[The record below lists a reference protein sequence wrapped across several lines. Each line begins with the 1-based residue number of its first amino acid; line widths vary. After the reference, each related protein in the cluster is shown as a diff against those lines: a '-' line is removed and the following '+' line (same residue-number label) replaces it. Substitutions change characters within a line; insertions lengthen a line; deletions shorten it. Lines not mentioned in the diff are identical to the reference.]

1 MSRHIK
7 DLGKHINVRHIFCIL
22 EGYKIILKAALFT
35 KVPKAQGRGGWG
47 VAREYDP

>member
-22 EGYKIILKAALFT
+22 EGYKTYFESCFVYKST
-35 KVPKAQGRGGWG
+35 KSTREGGWG